1 MITPDHVENIP
12 AGHEQTFA
20 CEYEN
25 AEDLTIKYEL
35 VPPATPDD
43 YYQRWEESYERTI
56 NGGRKKI
63 KVQMYSNLK
72 LVICTFRN
80 KDNVEIG
87 KIAAMIKVTGSIKS
101 KGKSKS
107 RNRFLAIVTSLGSFI

>member
-1 MITPDHVENIP
+1 MITPDHIENIP
-12 AGHEQTFA
+12 VGYEQTFV

-25 AEDLTIKYEL
+25 AEDLMVKYEL
-35 VPPATPDD
+35 VPAATQDD

-63 KVQMYSNLK
+63 TVQMYPNLK

-87 KIAAMIKVTGSIKS
+87 KIAAMIKVTGSIWRK
-101 KGKSKS
+101 
-107 RNRFLAIVTSLGSFI
+107 